1 MNLIMKNILLLIFLL
16 ISISVNL
23 YSQAKEVPFT
33 LDDRDRLIRTE
44 AEIKSLRNEMN
55 SEIGSLRNEMTSEIG
70 SLRNEM
76 NLLRNEMNYKFESLQ
91 TQINDIKTFL
101 YWGFGFLFSAMLF
114 LVGFVIWDRRTTV
127 APVKKENERIIEA
140 LTEYSKENPRLAE
153 ILRNAG
159 IL

>member
-1 MNLIMKNILLLIFLL
+1 MKNILLLIFLL
-16 ISISVNL
+16 IYVSVNL
-23 YSQAKEVPFT
+23 YSQAKEVPFM

-44 AEIKSLRNEMN
+44 AEIKSLRNE
-55 SEIGSLRNEMTSEIG
+55 IGSLRNEMKTEIG

-76 NLLRNEMNYKFESLQ
+76 NLLRNEMNYKFESIQ
-91 TQINDIKTFL
+91 TQINDVKTFL

-114 LVGFVIWDRRTTV
+114 LIGFVIWDRRTTV

-140 LTEYSKENPRLAE
+140 LTEYSKENPKLAE
-153 ILRNAG
+153 ILRSAG